1 VSERLLIY
9 WVRAFGQ
16 LGAVAVTGH
25 NQPLRFL
32 PESGRSPAIAGHEP
46 KDSR

>member
-1 VSERLLIY
+1 MSRERTY
-9 WVRAFGQ
+9 CCGSGT
-16 LGAVAVTGH
+16 GAIGH

-32 PESGRSPAIAGHEP
+32 PESGRSPAIAGHDR